1 MIIGSYH
8 NYIILYYVPIAEL
21 NISRYL
27 RGMKKIDFN
36 LLGPQFADSRQWY
49 DDMTS
54 SSNVAN
60 DNAESS

>member
-1 MIIGSYH
+1 
-8 NYIILYYVPIAEL
+8 
-21 NISRYL
+21 
-27 RGMKKIDFN
+27 MKKIDFN

-49 DDMTS
+49 DDMDDMTS